1 MLGQRESHN
10 SLAASQIPSQ
20 HVATRGDPLLK
31 SSKVLV
37 LQGESRK
44 HYYPIIILL
53 SYYYPTIIP
62 WLSWSSHDH
71 PIYPLR
77 PTSLF
82 SPAEPTEFNWTPEVR
97 LMSVQGVCKSFNG
110 CWTDEKK
117 MSGSGDFS
125 ASGSFGS
132 KLMPPKT
139 IMIIMLKWEVLP
151 PLCSD
156 LVCLPQWG
164 SDRSRY

>member
-53 SYYYPTIIP
+53 LSHYYPMIILIIP
-62 WLSWSSHDH
+62 WSSHLSSQTH
-71 PIYPLR
+71 FAV
-77 PTSLF
+77 F
-82 SPAEPTEFNWTPEVR
+82 SRWATEFNWTPEVR

-117 MSGSGDFS
+117 MSGSGDFF

-164 SDRSRY
+164 SDRSWY